1 MGIDIIQGVS
11 FQVPLS
17 HRKVADFFLREQ
29 SIILEFHPTVLQHE
43 FQSRN
48 AYYLISR
55 ALVKINKHEREMIVD
70 AMKDEMN
77 ARYCS
82 SRRFFTKESKD
93 EDVKNA
99 TVLVVENQTELY
111 KKIIKPYCKN
121 VPSLD
126 IFVAEFQAILQNPD
140 RYRKFL
146 LESC

>member
-1 MGIDIIQGVS
+1 ML
-11 FQVPLS
+11 LS
-17 HRKVADFFLREQ
+17 CYYADR
-29 SIILEFHPTVLQHE
+29 
-43 FQSRN
+43 
-48 AYYLISR
+48 
-55 ALVKINKHEREMIVD
+55 IVI
-70 AMKDEMN
+70 
-77 ARYCS
+77 
-82 SRRFFTKESKD
+82 FTKESKD